1 MSHETEEGSI
11 DLALL
16 APVFEQH
23 PPEREA
29 VVSVLLRAQEL
40 YGCLPGAVLERV
52 AERLH
57 MPSSEV
63 YGVATFYPQFRSGQ
77 VPGHPAFAEGS
88 GYTCHEEERVQWI
101 PNHRPK
107 YPGSDHEQD
116 TRSSSLAGPGT
127 EEQSD
132 HLGQALVTLPDFTRT
147 ILMEEIC

>member
-1 MSHETEEGSI
+1 MSHETEEARV

-40 YGCLPGAVLERV
+40 YGYLSGAVLERV

-63 YGVATFYPQFRSGQ
+63 YGVATFYPQFRSGP
-77 VPGHPAFAEGS
+77 VPGRPALAEGS
-88 GYTCHEEERVQWI
+88 GYMCHEEDRFQWI
-101 PNHRPK
+101 PSHGPK
-107 YPGSDHEQD
+107 YPGSDHGQD

-132 HLGQALVTLPDFTRT
+132 HLEQDLVTLPDFTRT
-147 ILMEEIC
+147 LLMEEIC

>member
-1 MSHETEEGSI
+1 LSHETEEARV

-40 YGCLPGAVLERV
+40 YGYLSGAVLERV

-63 YGVATFYPQFRSGQ
+63 YGVATFYPQFRSGP
-77 VPGHPAFAEGS
+77 VPGRPALAEGS
-88 GYTCHEEERVQWI
+88 GNMCHEEDRFQWI
-101 PNHRPK
+101 PSHGPK
-107 YPGSDHEQD
+107 YPGSDHGQD

-132 HLGQALVTLPDFTRT
+132 HLEQDLVTLPDFTRT
-147 ILMEEIC
+147 LLMEEIC

>member
-1 MSHETEEGSI
+1 LSHKTEEESV

-23 PPEREA
+23 PPKREA

-40 YGCLPGAVLERV
+40 YGYLSGAVLERV

-63 YGVATFYPQFRSGQ
+63 YGVATFYPQFRSGP
-77 VPGHPAFAEGS
+77 VPGHAALAESS
-88 GYTCHEEERVQWI
+88 GYMCHEEDRFQWI
-101 PNHRPK
+101 PSHGPK
-107 YPGSDHEQD
+107 YPGSDHGQD
-116 TRSSSLAGPGT
+116 TRSSSLTSPCT

-132 HLGQALVTLPDFTRT
+132 HLEQAFVILPDFTRT
-147 ILMEEIC
+147 ILMEEKC